1 MACIIPAWS
10 SGKLG
15 LNMHIEVEEK
25 VMAFSKPHLLDKQ
38 HENEIL
44 MLKREIL
51 SPSSPLKCN

>member
-1 MACIIPAWS
+1 
-10 SGKLG
+10 
-15 LNMHIEVEEK
+15 MHVEVEEK
-25 VMAFSKPHLLDKQ
+25 VMIFSKLHLPDKQ